1 VAKRLPSEAVVTL
14 RRRLERLAAR
24 DPERSRLLADT
35 ARLYGLSRAALYRQL
50 REQGRPR
57 ALHRADRGRPRV
69 LPLAALR
76 RYCEIIAAL
85 KLRTTNGKGR
95 HLSTRRAIALL
106 EEHGVE
112 TPDGHV
118 RAPAGLLRRATVD
131 RHLRLWGYDR
141 ERMSRPPAA
150 VRFEAERSNALWQL
164 DLSPSD
170 LKQIK
175 APPWL
180 EPGRGAPTLMLY
192 SVVDDRSGVCYQEYR
207 CVYGED
213 VEAALRFLFN
223 AMAPKPEEGLAFQGI
238 PEALYLDNGPIAKSR
253 VFNTVMGCLGV
264 RVMTHL
270 PAGKD
275 GRRPTARSKGKVER
289 AFRSVKEAH
298 ETLYHFHQPET
309 EAEANLWLRR
319 YLLHYNA
326 QPHRSAGHARSEDW
340 LAHLPEGG
348 FRAMCA
354 WERFCAFAREPER
367 RKVGGDARITVEG
380 VVYEVD
386 PELAGETVVLWWGL
400 FDRDLFVEHGE
411 RRFGP
416 YRPSGGP
423 IPLHRYRK
431 PKKTARDESADRIAV
446 LATKLAVPRAALTG
460 HPELGAVAD
469 ARPAPLPSRPFVDP
483 DPFREF
489 AYPSAIEAKRAIAD
503 LLGVPLGQLAAEER
517 AAIDAILRETLERG
531 LVLTRV
537 RAYFAVRRS
546 GDGSRC

>member
-1 VAKRLPSEAVVTL
+1 MPKRLPAEAVVTL
-14 RRRLERLAAR
+14 RRRLQQLAPR

-35 ARLYGLSRAALYRQL
+35 ARLYGISCAALYRQL

-69 LPLAALR
+69 LPLTTLQ

-95 HLSTRRAIALL
+95 HLSTRNAIALL

-131 RHLRLWGYDR
+131 RHLLRWGYDQ
-141 ERMSRPPAA
+141 ERMSRPPVA
-150 VRFEAERSNALWQL
+150 VRFEALRSNALWQF

-175 APPWL
+175 APPWV

-207 CVYGED
+207 CVHGED
-213 VEAALRFLFN
+213 VEAALRFLFD
-223 AMAPKPEEGLAFQGI
+223 AMAPKPEEGFAFQGI

-253 VFNTVMGCLGV
+253 VFNDVMEHLGV
-264 RVMTHL
+264 EVLTHL

-326 QPHRSAGHARSEDW
+326 QPHRSAGRSRGEDW
-340 LAHLPEGG
+340 LASLPEGG

-386 PELAGETVVLWWGL
+386 PELAGETVMLWWGL

-423 IPLHRYRK
+423 IPLHHYRK
-431 PKKTARDESADRIAV
+431 PRRTARDERADRIAA
-446 LATKLAVPRAALTG
+446 LATKLAVPRAALAG
-460 HPELGAVAD
+460 HPELEAVAD
-469 ARPAPLPSRPFVDP
+469 ARSTPLPSRPFVDP
-483 DPFREF
+483 DPFRELV
-489 AYPSAIEAKRAIAD
+489 YPSAIEAKRAIAD
-503 LLGVPLGQLAAEER
+503 LLGTPLGQLAAEER
-517 AAIDAILRETLERG
+517 AAIDTILQETLERG
-531 LVLTRV
+531 LVLARV
-537 RAYFAVRRS
+537 RAHFVTPRS
-546 GDGSRC
+546 GGGRC

>member
-1 VAKRLPSEAVVTL
+1 VAKRLPAEAVL
-14 RRRLERLAAR
+14 ALCRRLSGLAPR
-24 DPERSRLLADT
+24 DPER
-35 ARLYGLSRAALYRQL
+35 ARLVAATAMLYGVTRSTLYRAL
-50 REQGRPR
+50 QGQTRPKAAHRVDKGVPR
-57 ALHRADRGRPRV
+57 AVP
-69 LPLAALR
+69 AATLE

-95 HLSTRRAIALL
+95 HLSTARAIELL
-106 EEHGVE
+106 ERHGVD

-118 RAPAGLLRRATVD
+118 QPAPGLLKKPTIN
-131 RHLRLWGYDR
+131 RHLRCLGYDH
-141 ERMSRPPAA
+141 ERMRRPPPA
-150 VRFEAERSNALWQL
+150 VRFEALHSNALWQF

-175 APPWL
+175 TPPWA

-223 AMAPKPEEGLAFQGI
+223 AMAPKPEEGFAFQGI

-253 VFNTVMGCLGV
+253 VFHGVMEHLGV
-264 RVMTHL
+264 RVMTHM

-275 GRRPTARSKGKVER
+275 GRRPTARSKGKIER

-298 ETLYHFHQPET
+298 ETLYHFHEPET

-326 QPHRSAGHARSEDW
+326 QPHRSAGCSRSEDW
-340 LAHLPEGG
+340 LARLPEGG
-348 FRAMCA
+348 FRAMCT
-354 WERFCAFAREPER
+354 WERFCTFAREPER
-367 RKVGGDARITVEG
+367 RKVGGDARIMVEG

-431 PKKTARDESADRIAV
+431 PKRTARDERADRVAA
-446 LATKLAVPRAALTG
+446 LATKLTVPRAALTG
-460 HPELGAVAD
+460 RPELETMIE
-469 ARPAPLPSRPFVDP
+469 RQPALVPSRPFVDP
-483 DPFREF
+483 DPFRELV
-489 AYPSAIEAKRAIAD
+489 YPSTLEAKRAIAD
-503 LLGVPLGQLAAEER
+503 LLGVPLGRLAAEER
-517 AAIDAILRETLERG
+517 AAIDAILNETLARD
-531 LVLTRV
+531 LVLARI
-537 RAYFAVRRS
+537 RARFSARS
-546 GDGSRC
+546 GDGRC

>member
-1 VAKRLPSEAVVTL
+1 MAKRLPAEAVLTL
-14 RRRLERLAAR
+14 RRRLERLAPR
-24 DPERSRLLADT
+24 DPERARLVAS
-35 ARLYGLSRAALYRQL
+35 AAELYGLDRSTLYRAL
-50 REQGRPR
+50 RGQRRPKV
-57 ALHRADRGRPRV
+57 AHRADKGIPRAV
-69 LPLAALR
+69 PVATLE

-85 KLRTTNGKGR
+85 KVRTTNGKGR
-95 HLSTRRAIALL
+95 HLSTARAIELL
-106 EEHGVE
+106 ERYGVD

-118 RAPAGLLRRATVD
+118 QPAPGLLKKPTINHYLRQWGFDQD
-131 RHLRLWGYDR
+131 RLT
-141 ERMSRPPAA
+141 RPPVA
-150 VRFEAERSNALWQL
+150 VRFEAEGSNTLWQL

-175 APPWL
+175 APPWV

-223 AMAPKPEEGLAFQGI
+223 AMAPKSEEGFAFQGI
-238 PEALYLDNGPIAKSR
+238 PEALYLDNGPIARSR
-253 VFNTVMGCLGV
+253 VFNDVMEHLGV
-264 RVMTHL
+264 RVLMHL

-289 AFRSVKEAH
+289 AFRTVKEAH
-298 ETLYHFHQPET
+298 ETLYHFHEPET

-319 YLLHYNA
+319 YLIHYNA
-326 QPHRSAGHARSEDW
+326 QPHRSAGRSRSEDW
-340 LAHLPEGG
+340 LARLPEGG

-423 IPLHRYRK
+423 IPLHHYRK
-431 PKKTARDESADRIAV
+431 PKRTARDERADRIAA
-446 LATKLAVPRAALTG
+446 LAMRVALPRAALTG
-460 HPELGAVAD
+460 HPELKEAVAE
-469 ARPAPLPSRPFVDP
+469 AQPAPLPSRPFVDP
-483 DPFREF
+483 DPFRELV
-489 AYPSAIEAKRAIAD
+489 YPSVIEAKRAIAD
-503 LLGVPLGQLAAEER
+503 LLGTPLGQLAAEER
-517 AAIDAILRETLERG
+517 AAIDAILQETLERS
-531 LVLTRV
+531 LVLARV
-537 RAYFAVRRS
+537 RACFAAPRS
-546 GDGSRC
+546 GGGRC

>member
-1 VAKRLPSEAVVTL
+1 
-14 RRRLERLAAR
+14 
-24 DPERSRLLADT
+24 
-35 ARLYGLSRAALYRQL
+35 
-50 REQGRPR
+50 
-57 ALHRADRGRPRV
+57 
-69 LPLAALR
+69 
-76 RYCEIIAAL
+76 
-85 KLRTTNGKGR
+85 
-95 HLSTRRAIALL
+95 
-106 EEHGVE
+106 EHGVE

-131 RHLRLWGYDR
+131 RHLRRWGYDQ
-141 ERMSRPPAA
+141 ERMGRPPAT

-223 AMAPKPEEGLAFQGI
+223 AMAPKPEEGFAFQGI

-253 VFNTVMGCLGV
+253 VFNAVMDRLGV

-298 ETLYHFHQPET
+298 ETLYHFHRPET

-326 QPHRSAGHARSEDW
+326 QPHRSAGRSRSEDW
-340 LAHLPEGG
+340 LARLPEGG

-354 WERFCAFAREPER
+354 WERFCVFAREPER

-400 FDRDLFVEHGE
+400 FDQDLFVEHGE

-431 PKKTARDESADRIAV
+431 PRTTARDERADRVAV
-446 LATKLAVPRAALTG
+446 LAANLAVPRAALTG
-460 HPELGAVAD
+460 HPELEAVAD
-469 ARPAPLPSRPFVDP
+469 ARPAPVPSRPFADP

-489 AYPSAIEAKRAIAD
+489 VYPSALEAKRAIAD

-517 AAIDAILRETLERG
+517 AAIDAILHETLERG

-537 RAYFAVRRS
+537 RAYFATPRS
-546 GDGSRC
+546 KDGGRC

>member
-1 VAKRLPSEAVVTL
+1 MAKRLPAEAVLAL
-14 RRRLERLAAR
+14 RRRLERLAPR
-24 DPERSRLLADT
+24 DPER
-35 ARLYGLSRAALYRQL
+35 ARLVAATAELYGVTRSTLYRALQSRAHPKA
-50 REQGRPR
+50 
-57 ALHRADRGRPRV
+57 AHRADKGIPRAV
-69 LPLAALR
+69 PAAALE

-95 HLSTRRAIALL
+95 HLSTARAIELL
-106 EEHGVE
+106 ERYGVD
-112 TPDGHV
+112 TPDGYV
-118 RAPAGLLRRATVD
+118 QPALGLLKKPTVD
-131 RHLRLWGYDR
+131 RYLRSLGYDQAR
-141 ERMSRPPAA
+141 LARPPAA
-150 VRFEAERSNALWQL
+150 VRFEAERSNALWQF
-164 DLSPSD
+164 DLSPSN

-175 APPWL
+175 APPWV

-207 CVYGED
+207 CVHGED

-223 AMAPKPEEGLAFQGI
+223 AMAPKPEEGFASQGI
-238 PEALYLDNGPIAKSR
+238 PETLYLDNGPIAKSR
-253 VFNTVMGCLGV
+253 VFNDVMDRLGV
-264 RVMTHL
+264 GVLTHM

-298 ETLYHFHQPET
+298 ETLYHFHKPET

-326 QPHRSAGHARSEDW
+326 QPHRSAGCSRSEDW
-340 LAHLPEGG
+340 LARLPEGG
-348 FRAMCA
+348 FRAMCT
-354 WERFCAFAREPER
+354 WERFCTFAREPER

-400 FDRDLFVEHGE
+400 FDRDLLVEHGE

-423 IPLHRYRK
+423 IPLHHYRK
-431 PKKTARDESADRIAV
+431 PKKTARDERADRIAA
-446 LATKLAVPRAALTG
+446 LATRVALPRAALTG
-460 HPELGAVAD
+460 HPELKEAVTEAQ
-469 ARPAPLPSRPFVDP
+469 PAPLPSRPFVDP
-483 DPFREF
+483 DPFRELV
-489 AYPSAIEAKRAIAD
+489 YPSAIEAKRAIAD

-517 AAIDAILRETLERG
+517 AAVDAILRETLERS
-531 LVLTRV
+531 LVLARV
-537 RAYFAVRRS
+537 RAHFAAPRS
-546 GDGSRC
+546 GGGRC

>member
-1 VAKRLPSEAVVTL
+1 VANPGRRRVPAEALLRL
-14 RRRLERLAAR
+14 RRRLDALPAR
-24 DPERSRLLADT
+24 HPDRRELIRQAT
-35 ARLYGLSRAALYRQL
+35 GLYGISRATLYRGLKDQL
-50 REQGRPR
+50 RPKTVR
-57 ALHRADRGRPRV
+57 RADRGVPRK
-69 LPLAALR
+69 LPAGELARL
-76 RYCEIIAAL
+76 CEIIAAL
-85 KLRTTNGKGR
+85 KVRTTNGKGR
-95 HLSTRRAIALL
+95 HLSTARAIALL

-112 TPDGHV
+112 TPDGHIQ
-118 RAPAGLLRRATVD
+118 PARGLLKKTMVN
-131 RHLRLWGYDR
+131 HYLRQWGYDHR
-141 ERMSRPPAA
+141 HLTGAPPA
-150 VRFEAERSNALWQL
+150 VRFEALHSNALWQF

-175 APPWL
+175 APPWV

-223 AMAPKPEEGLAFQGI
+223 AMAPKPEEGFAFQGI

-253 VFNTVMGCLGV
+253 VFHGVMEQLGV
-264 RVMTHL
+264 RVMTHM

-298 ETLYHFHQPET
+298 ETLYHFHEPET
-309 EAEANLWLRR
+309 EVEANLWLRR
-319 YLLHYNA
+319 HLLHYNA
-326 QPHRSAGHARSEDW
+326 QPHRSAGCSRSEDW
-340 LAHLPEGG
+340 LARLPEGG
-348 FRAMCA
+348 FRAMCT
-354 WERFCAFAREPER
+354 WERFCTFAREPER

-431 PKKTARDESADRIAV
+431 HKRTARDERADRIAA
-446 LATKLAVPRAALTG
+446 LATKLAVP
-460 HPELGAVAD
+460 VQ
-469 ARPAPLPSRPFVDP
+469 PSL
-483 DPFREF
+483 
-489 AYPSAIEAKRAIAD
+489 ATPSS
-503 LLGVPLGQLAAEER
+503 
-517 AAIDAILRETLERG
+517 
-531 LVLTRV
+531 
-537 RAYFAVRRS
+537 RRS
-546 GDGSRC
+546 PRYDPPHRRSVPSPIRTRSGSLSIPR

>member
-1 VAKRLPSEAVVTL
+1 MAKRLPTEAVVTL
-14 RRRLERLAAR
+14 RRRLERLAPR

-35 ARLYGLSRAALYRQL
+35 ARLYGLSRTALYRQL

-69 LPLAALR
+69 LPLATLQ
-76 RYCEIIAAL
+76 RYCEIVAAL

-95 HLSTRRAIALL
+95 HLSTGRAIALL

-131 RHLRLWGYDR
+131 RHLR
-141 ERMSRPPAA
+141 
-150 VRFEAERSNALWQL
+150 
-164 DLSPSD
+164 
-170 LKQIK
+170 
-175 APPWL
+175 
-180 EPGRGAPTLMLY
+180 
-192 SVVDDRSGVCYQEYR
+192 R
-207 CVYGED
+207 CAYGED

-223 AMAPKPEEGLAFQGI
+223 A
-238 PEALYLDNGPIAKSR
+238 
-253 VFNTVMGCLGV
+253 VMDRLGV

-298 ETLYHFHQPET
+298 ETLYHFHRPET

-326 QPHRSAGHARSEDW
+326 QPHRSAGRSRGEDW
-340 LAHLPEGG
+340 LARLPEGG

-354 WERFCAFAREPER
+354 WERFCVFAREPER

-400 FDRDLFVEHGE
+400 FDQDLFVEHGE

-431 PKKTARDESADRIAV
+431 PKKTARDERADRIAV
-446 LATKLAVPRAALTG
+446 LAANLAVPRAALTG
-460 HPELGAVAD
+460 HPELEAVAD
-469 ARPAPLPSRPFVDP
+469 ARPAPVPSRPFADP

-489 AYPSAIEAKRAIAD
+489 VYPSALEAKRAIAD

-517 AAIDAILRETLERG
+517 AAIDAILHETLERG
-531 LVLTRV
+531 LVLTQV
-537 RAYFAVRRS
+537 RAYFATPRS
-546 GDGSRC
+546 KDGGRC

>member
-1 VAKRLPSEAVVTL
+1 MTL
-14 RRRLERLAAR
+14 RRRLEPLASR

-35 ARLYGLSRAALYRQL
+35 ARLYGISRAALYRQL
-50 REQGRPR
+50 REQGRPHV
-57 ALHRADRGRPRV
+57 LHRADRGRSRV
-69 LPLAALR
+69 LPLATLQ

-95 HLSTRRAIALL
+95 HLSTQRAITLL

-118 RAPAGLLRRATVD
+118 QAPAGLLRRATIN
-131 RHLRLWGYDR
+131 RHLLRWGYDQ
-141 ERMSRPPAA
+141 ERMSRPPVV
-150 VRFEAERSNALWQL
+150 VRFEAEHSNALWQL

-175 APPWL
+175 TPPWV

-192 SVVDDRSGVCYQEYR
+192 SVIDDRSGVCYQEYR

-223 AMAPKPEEGLAFQGI
+223 AMAPKPEEGFAFQGI
-238 PEALYLDNGPIAKSR
+238 PEALYLDNGPIAKSG
-253 VFNTVMGCLGV
+253 VFNHVMDCLGV

-270 PAGKD
+270 PTGKD

-309 EAEANLWLRR
+309 EEEANLWLRR

-326 QPHRSAGHARSEDW
+326 QPHRSASHSRSEDW

-348 FRAMCA
+348 FRAICT

-367 RKVGGDARITVEG
+367 RKVGGDARVTVEG

-423 IPLHRYRK
+423 IPLHRYRRL
-431 PKKTARDESADRIAV
+431 KKTLRDERADRIAA

-460 HPELGAVAD
+460 HPELEAATD
-469 ARPAPLPSRPFVDP
+469 ARPAPLLGRPFIDP

-489 AYPSAIEAKRAIAD
+489 VYPSAIEAKRAIAD

-517 AAIDAILRETLERG
+517 AAIDAILQETLERG
-531 LVLTRV
+531 TVLARA
-537 RAYFAVRRS
+537 RAYFAELS
-546 GDGSRC
+546 LGDDSRC

>member
-1 VAKRLPSEAVVTL
+1 MAL
-14 RRRLERLAAR
+14 RRRLERLARR
-24 DPERSRLLADT
+24 DPERSRLRADT
-35 ARLYGLSRAALYRQL
+35 AQLYNVSRATLYRQL
-50 REQGRPR
+50 REQGRPH

-69 LPLAALR
+69 LPPAALR

-106 EEHGVE
+106 EEHGIE

-131 RHLRLWGYDR
+131 RHLLRWGYDQ

-150 VRFEAERSNALWQL
+150 VRFEALRSNALWQF

-175 APPWL
+175 APPWV

-192 SVVDDRSGVCYQEYR
+192 SIVDDRSGVCYQEYR

-223 AMAPKPEEGLAFQGI
+223 AMAPKPEEGFAFQGI

-253 VFNTVMGCLGV
+253 VFHGVMEHLGV
-264 RVMTHL
+264 RVMTHM
-270 PAGKD
+270 PTGKD

-298 ETLYHFHQPET
+298 ETLYHFHEPET

-319 YLLHYNA
+319 YLLHYNV
-326 QPHRSAGHARSEDW
+326 QPHRSAGCSRSEDW
-340 LAHLPEGG
+340 LARLPEGG
-348 FRAMCA
+348 FRAMCT
-354 WERFCAFAREPER
+354 WERFCTFAREPER
-367 RKVGGDARITVEG
+367 RKVGSDARITVEG

-416 YRPSGGP
+416 
-423 IPLHRYRK
+423 
-431 PKKTARDESADRIAV
+431 
-446 LATKLAVPRAALTG
+446 
-460 HPELGAVAD
+460 
-469 ARPAPLPSRPFVDP
+469 
-483 DPFREF
+483 
-489 AYPSAIEAKRAIAD
+489 
-503 LLGVPLGQLAAEER
+503 
-517 AAIDAILRETLERG
+517 
-531 LVLTRV
+531 
-537 RAYFAVRRS
+537 
-546 GDGSRC
+546 

>member
-1 VAKRLPSEAVVTL
+1 MAKRLPTEAVVTL

-24 DPERSRLLADT
+24 DPERARLLADT

-50 REQGRPR
+50 REPGRPR

-69 LPLAALR
+69 LPPATLQ

-95 HLSTRRAIALL
+95 HLSTRCAIALL

-131 RHLRLWGYDR
+131 RHLRRWGYDR

-150 VRFEAERSNALWQL
+150 VRFEAEGSNALWQL

-175 APPWL
+175 SPAWV

-223 AMAPKPEEGLAFQGI
+223 AMAPKPEAGFAFQGI

-253 VFNTVMGCLGV
+253 VFNTVVDRLGV

-298 ETLYHFHQPET
+298 ETLYHFHRPET

-326 QPHRSAGHARSEDW
+326 QPHRSAGRSRSEDW
-340 LAHLPEGG
+340 LARLPEGG

-367 RKVGGDARITVEG
+367 RKVGGDARITAEG
-380 VVYEVD
+380 VVDEVD

-431 PKKTARDESADRIAV
+431 PKRTARDERADRVAV
-446 LATKLAVPRAALTG
+446 LAANLAVPRAALTG
-460 HPELGAVAD
+460 HPELEAVAD
-469 ARPAPLPSRPFVDP
+469 ARPAPVPSRPFADP

-489 AYPSAIEAKRAIAD
+489 VYPSAIEAKRAIAD
-503 LLGVPLGQLAAEER
+503 LLGTPLGRLTAEER

-537 RAYFAVRRS
+537 RAYFAVPRS
-546 GDGSRC
+546 KDGGRC